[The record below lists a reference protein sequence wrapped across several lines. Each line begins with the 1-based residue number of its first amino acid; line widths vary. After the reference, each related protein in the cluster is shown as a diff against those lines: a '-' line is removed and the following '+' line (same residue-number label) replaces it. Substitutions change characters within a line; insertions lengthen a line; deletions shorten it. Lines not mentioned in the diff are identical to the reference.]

1 MKTLLVF
8 LAFVVSS
15 LTACDNNYQSVPKA
29 EKACADWA
37 SQGIQF
43 TLEPSGYLESIEY
56 NGTTTN
62 RFCERK
68 NSNLLAMYL
77 ISQTMTNL
85 FSQVADELIKLRGGA
100 KPTQKFRW

>member
-1 MKTLLVF
+1 MKTFLIF

-15 LTACDNNYQSVPKA
+15 LTACDNNYQSVLKA
-29 EKACADWA
+29 KKACADWA

-56 NGTTTN
+56 KGTTTN

-68 NSNLLAMYL
+68 EIQFIGYVFDLPDDDKP
-77 ISQTMTNL
+77 I
-85 FSQVADELIKLRGGA
+85 FADELIKLRGGA
-100 KPTQKFRW
+100 KSTQKFRW